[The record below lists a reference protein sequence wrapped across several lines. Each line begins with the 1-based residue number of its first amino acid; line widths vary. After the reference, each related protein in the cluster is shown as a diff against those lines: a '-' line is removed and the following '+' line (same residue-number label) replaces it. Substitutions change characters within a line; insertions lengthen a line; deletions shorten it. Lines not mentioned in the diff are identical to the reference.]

1 LKRDRSSLLPALT
14 AGAILKSVK
23 QPLRQVVIITVAMS
37 LFGCASTPTL
47 HKTVEAQLIDWLAN
61 SGADT
66 NLVISLKQLP
76 PSVRKPYHGY
86 YSSGVADRGENF
98 NAGCV
103 RDPEVPS
110 VRFIAAARKGD
121 TLRVA
126 TEWGGFTLRPQ
137 IDAFVLDG
145 TGKILSDTN
154 NIPMEH

>member
-1 LKRDRSSLLPALT
+1 M
-14 AGAILKSVK
+14 LKSVK
-23 QPLRQVVIITVAMS
+23 QPLRQVVIVTVAMS
-37 LFGCASTPTL
+37 LFGCASTPMF
-47 HKTVEAQLIDWLAN
+47 HKTVEAQLIDWLAD

-76 PSVRKPYHGY
+76 PAVRKY
-86 YSSGVADRGENF
+86 YSPSVADRGENF

-145 TGKILSDTN
+145 TGKILSDTS